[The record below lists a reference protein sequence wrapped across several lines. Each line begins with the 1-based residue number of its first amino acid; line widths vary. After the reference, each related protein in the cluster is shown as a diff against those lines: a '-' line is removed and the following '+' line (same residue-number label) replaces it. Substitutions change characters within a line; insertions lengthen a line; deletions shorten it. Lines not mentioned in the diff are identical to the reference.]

1 MESLYEE
8 KVIENYESCSLETI
22 KNAFEKYKAMNLL
35 SWTQVHKRQVRI
47 DIECPVEKIEELES
61 NLKKFLKN
69 VHSSSVTSPMDIA
82 KSTVVGRSLGRL

>member
-1 MESLYEE
+1 MNSQSQFYDQVQWFMESLYEE

-47 DIECPVEKIEELES
+47 DIECPVEKIEEL
-61 NLKKFLKN
+61 
-69 VHSSSVTSPMDIA
+69 
-82 KSTVVGRSLGRL
+82 